1 MAFVARKIPFVG
13 TPDTNPETKPFF
25 DGTAAGKL
33 MVRRCTS
40 CKKVHWYPRE
50 LCPFCFGDCTWEQA
64 SGKAKIYSLSV
75 MERAN
80 PPYAMAYVTLAEGPS
95 MLTNLVNCDFKTLKI
110 GQDVKVTF
118 IQSENEGPSLPFFTP
133 A

>member
-1 MAFVARKIPFVG
+1 MAYTARKIPFVG

-25 DGTAAGKL
+25 QGADAGKP

-40 CKKVHWYPRE
+40 CKKVHHYPRE
-50 LCPFCFGDCTWEQA
+50 LCPFCFGACEWQEA
-64 SGKAKIYSLSV
+64 SGKAKIYTFSV

-80 PPYAMAYVTLAEGPS
+80 PPYAIGYVTLEEGPS
-95 MLTNLVNCDFKTLKI
+95 VLTNFVDCDFKALKI

-118 IQSENEGPSLPFFTP
+118 VKTEDGGPSMPFFTP